1 MDEPLN
7 SPLVN
12 TATPPDF
19 GSSFIDAFKA
29 SGIEDAASADESA
42 NSAKPLTEEPKLK
55 QQQNVKPAAKNADDA
70 KLTKAEKDIERMFGT
85 KRQPEAAA
93 DVPTS
98 TDADSEIPE
107 TIKST
112 KAADA
117 FRKIKEEKAQ
127 LAKQLEELKAGKSTN
142 PDYDAQLKALQEER
156 DALSERVR
164 LLDVERH
171 PEFIKKYEGKI
182 NSVFE
187 SVKSLVGSDGERLV
201 GLLKSPESD
210 YRNSQIDDIVEGL
223 SPAKKAKLG
232 ALIVKYD
239 EISSERAAEISEAKS
254 DYDAI
259 ISRYQQDNEEGT
271 KAALEQASKTWQKVS
286 ENARA
291 LEIFEPREN
300 DEEWNSELNQRL
312 SLAQQIFNGENS
324 EEDLAKAALW
334 AAAAPKYRELL
345 YAQVEVNKRLQAEL
359 AKYRG
364 SEPGVTSKA
373 TSGGARPANTNAA
386 KSEDFVAS
394 VMKSLGR

>member
-1 MDEPLN
+1 MEEPLN
-7 SPLVN
+7 SPVVSN
-12 TATPPDF
+12 GQTPDF

-29 SGIEDAASADESA
+29 IGADNATPAEKPAVTAAPQKTD
-42 NSAKPLTEEPKLK
+42 NTPPKLSK
-55 QQQNVKPAAKNADDA
+55 S
-70 KLTKAEKDIERMFGT
+70 EMDIERMFSKKT
-85 KRQPEAAA
+85 AAEPAAA
-93 DVPTS
+93 AAPAAPD
-98 TDADSEIPE
+98 DADIPE

-127 LAKQLEELKAGKSTN
+127 LAKQLDELKAGKSTN
-142 PDYDAQLKALQEER
+142 PQFESQLKTLQEER

-164 LLDVERH
+164 LLDIERH
-171 PEFIKKYEGKI
+171 PDFIKKYEGKI
-182 NSVFE
+182 TGVFD
-187 SVKSLVGSDGERLV
+187 SVKNLVGTDGERLV
-201 GLLKSPESD
+201 SLLKSPDSD

-223 SPAKKAKLG
+223 SPSKKAKLG

-239 EISSERAAEISEAKS
+239 EINGERSSELTEAKA
-254 DYDAI
+254 DYDAV
-259 ISRYQQDNEEGT
+259 ISKYKQDNEEGT
-271 KAALEQASKTWQKVS
+271 KAALESANKTWQKVS
-286 ENARA
+286 TDARS

-300 DEEWNSELNQRL
+300 DEEWNTELNGRL

-359 AKYRG
+359 TKYRG
-364 SEPGVTSKA
+364 SEPSVTSKA
-373 TSGGARPANTNAA
+373 TSGGYRPANANAA

>member
-1 MDEPLN
+1 MEEPLN
-7 SPLVN
+7 SPLTN
-12 TATPPDF
+12 SGTTPDF

-29 SGIEDAASADESA
+29 SGIDDAALADESA
-42 NSAKPLTEEPKLK
+42 NSASQITEEPKATK
-55 QQQNVKPAAKNADDA
+55 QKPIKPTDA
-70 KLTKAEKDIERMFGT
+70 SKLSKAEMDIERMFGT
-85 KRQPEAAA
+85 KKQQAEA
-93 DVPTS
+93 PTS
-98 TDADSEIPE
+98 TDADSDIPE

-117 FRKIKEEKAQ
+117 FRKIKEEKAL
-127 LAKQLEELKAGKSTN
+127 LAKQLDELKSGKTAN
-142 PDYDAQLKALQEER
+142 PNYEAQLKTLQEER

-164 LLDVERH
+164 ILDVERH
-171 PEFIKKYEGKI
+171 PEFVKKYEGKI
-182 NSVFE
+182 SGVFD
-187 SVKSLVGSDGERLV
+187 SVKNLVGTDGERLV
-201 GLLKSPESD
+201 DLLKSPESD

-223 SPAKKAKLG
+223 SPSKKAKLG

-239 EISSERAAEISEAKS
+239 EINGERASEISEAKA

-259 ISRYQQDNEEGT
+259 ISKYQQDNEEGT
-271 KAALEQASKTWQKVS
+271 KAALESATKTWAKVS

-291 LEIFEPREN
+291 LEIFEPREG
-300 DEEWNSELNQRL
+300 DDEWNTELNGRL

-359 AKYRG
+359 SKYRG

-373 TSGGARPANTNAA
+373 TSGGSRPSNTNTA

>member
-1 MDEPLN
+1 MDVPLN
-7 SPLVN
+7 SPIVN
-12 TATPPDF
+12 GGQTPDF

-29 SGIEDAASADESA
+29 NGIEDIAAADSGENTA
-42 NSAKPLTEEPKLK
+42 PPPTAK
-55 QQQNVKPAAKNADDA
+55 QSKPAAKSDSDV
-70 KLTKAEKDIERMFGT
+70 KLSKSEMDIERLFGS
-85 KRQPEAAA
+85 KKSAQPAE
-93 DVPTS
+93 DTS
-98 TDADSEIPE
+98 ATPAQSDADIPE

-117 FRKIKEEKAQ
+117 FRKIKEEKAA
-127 LAKQLEELKAGKSTN
+127 LAKQLDELKSGKSSSN
-142 PDYDAQLKALQEER
+142 PNYESQLKTLQEER

-164 LLDVERH
+164 ILDVERH
-171 PEFIKKYEGKI
+171 PEFVKKYEGKI
-182 NSVFE
+182 NGVFE
-187 SVKSLVGSDGERLV
+187 SVKGLVGTDGERLV

-223 SPAKKAKLG
+223 SPSKKAKLG

-239 EISSERAAEISEAKS
+239 EINGEKSAEISEAKA

-259 ISRYQQDNEEGT
+259 ISKYQQDNEQGT
-271 KAALEQASKTWQKVS
+271 KAALESATKTWAKVS

-291 LEIFEPREN
+291 LEIFEPREG
-300 DEEWNSELNQRL
+300 DEEWNGELNQRL

-345 YAQVEVNKRLQAEL
+345 YSQVEVNKRLQAEL

-364 SEPGVTSKA
+364 SEPGVSSKA
-373 TSGGARPANTNAA
+373 TSGGSRPSSSNSS

>member
-1 MDEPLN
+1 MEEPLN
-7 SPLVN
+7 SPLAN
-12 TATPPDF
+12 NGTTPDF

-29 SGIEDAASADESA
+29 SGIDDAALADESA
-42 NSAKPLTEEPKLK
+42 NSASQITEEPKAK
-55 QQQNVKPAAKNADDA
+55 TQKPASKSADA
-70 KLTKAEKDIERMFGT
+70 SKLSKAEMDIERMFGT
-85 KRQPEAAA
+85 KKQQAEA
-93 DVPTS
+93 PTS
-98 TDADSEIPE
+98 TDADSDIPE

-117 FRKIKEEKAQ
+117 FRKIKEEKAL
-127 LAKQLEELKAGKSTN
+127 LAKQLDELKSGKTAN
-142 PDYDAQLKALQEER
+142 PNYEAQLKTLQEER

-164 LLDVERH
+164 ILDVERH
-171 PEFIKKYEGKI
+171 PEFVKKYEGKI
-182 NSVFE
+182 SGVFD
-187 SVKSLVGSDGERLV
+187 SVKNLVGTDGERLV
-201 GLLKSPESD
+201 DLLKSPESD

-223 SPAKKAKLG
+223 SPSKKAKLG
-232 ALIVKYD
+232 ALIVKYV
-239 EISSERAAEISEAKS
+239 EINGERASEISEAKA
-254 DYDAI
+254 DYDAV
-259 ISRYQQDNEEGT
+259 ISKYQQDNEEGT
-271 KAALEQASKTWQKVS
+271 KAALESATKTWAKVS

-291 LEIFEPREN
+291 LEIFEPREG
-300 DEEWNSELNQRL
+300 DDEWNTELNGRL

-359 AKYRG
+359 SKYRG

-373 TSGGARPANTNAA
+373 TSGGSRPSNANTA

>member
-1 MDEPLN
+1 MEEQLN

-12 TATPPDF
+12 NGKTPDF

-29 SGIEDAASADESA
+29 SGIDDAALADESA
-42 NSAKPLTEEPKLK
+42 NSASQVTEEPKAAK
-55 QQQNVKPAAKNADDA
+55 QKPTKPADA
-70 KLTKAEKDIERMFGT
+70 KLSKAEMDIERMFGA
-85 KRQPEAAA
+85 KKQQAEA
-93 DVPTS
+93 PTS
-98 TDADSEIPE
+98 TDADSDIPE

-117 FRKIKEEKAQ
+117 FRKIKEEKAA
-127 LAKQLEELKAGKSTN
+127 LAKQLEELKSGKTSN
-142 PDYDAQLKALQEER
+142 PNFEEQLKTLQQER

-164 LLDVERH
+164 ILDVERH
-171 PEFIKKYEGKI
+171 PEFVKKYEGKI
-182 NSVFE
+182 NGVFD

-223 SPAKKAKLG
+223 SPSKKAKLG

-239 EISSERAAEISEAKS
+239 EINGEKASEISEAKS

-259 ISRYQQDNEEGT
+259 ISKYQQDNEQGT
-271 KAALEQASKTWQKVS
+271 KAALESATKTWQKVS

-291 LEIFEPREN
+291 LEIFEPREG
-300 DEEWNSELNQRL
+300 DEEWNGELNQRL

-345 YAQVEVNKRLQAEL
+345 YSQVEVNKRLQAEL

-364 SEPGVTSKA
+364 SEPGVSSKA
-373 TSGGARPANTNAA
+373 TGGGGSRPANASSA

-394 VMKSLGR
+394 VLKSLGR

>member
-12 TATPPDF
+12 SAQPPDF

-29 SGIEDAASADESA
+29 NGIEDAAAADEGASTA
-42 NSAKPLTEEPKLK
+42 AQVTEEPKQK
-55 QQQNVKPAAKNADDA
+55 KKSDAASS
-70 KLTKAEKDIERMFGT
+70 KLSKSEMDIERMFGT
-85 KRQPEAAA
+85 KKSETAPVAEDTAANA
-93 DVPTS
+93 
-98 TDADSEIPE
+98 DADIPE
-107 TIKST
+107 SIKST

-127 LAKQLEELKAGKSTN
+127 LAKQLEELKLGKSST
-142 PDYDAQLKALQEER
+142 PDFESKLKTLQEER

-164 LLDVERH
+164 LLDIERH
-171 PEFIKKYEGKI
+171 PEFVKKYESKI
-182 NSVFE
+182 NGVFD
-187 SVKSLVGSDGERLV
+187 SVKNLVGTDGERLV
-201 GLLKSPESD
+201 GLLKSPEND

-223 SPAKKAKLG
+223 SPSKKAKLG

-239 EISSERAAEISEAKS
+239 EINGERTSEMSEAKS

-259 ISRYQQDNEEGT
+259 LSRYQQDNEEGT
-271 KAALEQASKTWQKVS
+271 KAALESANKTWQKVS
-286 ENARA
+286 TDARS

-300 DEEWNSELNQRL
+300 DEEWNSELNGRL

-345 YAQVEVNKRLQAEL
+345 YSQVEVNKRLQAEL

-364 SEPGVTSKA
+364 SEPGVTSRA
-373 TSGGARPANTNAA
+373 TTGGSRPSNTNSS

>member
-1 MDEPLN
+1 MEEPLN

-12 TATPPDF
+12 SQTPDF

-29 SGIEDAASADESA
+29 SGVEEDAASADESA
-42 NSAKPLTEEPKLK
+42 NSATQVTEEPK
-55 QQQNVKPAAKNADDA
+55 QQKPQQKTSKTADDTSP
-70 KLTKAEKDIERMFGT
+70 KLSKAEKDIERMFG
-85 KRQPEAAA
+85 KKASSEPAAA
-93 DVPTS
+93 T
-98 TDADSEIPE
+98 TDDTDIPE

-127 LAKQLEELKAGKSTN
+127 LARQLDELKAGKSTN
-142 PDYDAQLKALQEER
+142 PDFESQLKALQEER

-164 LLDVERH
+164 LLDIERH
-171 PEFIKKYEGKI
+171 PDFIKKYEGKI
-182 NSVFE
+182 NGVFD
-187 SVKSLVGSDGERLV
+187 SVKSLVGTDGERLV
-201 GLLKSPESD
+201 SLLKSPESD

-223 SPAKKAKLG
+223 SPSKKAKLG

-239 EISSERAAEISEAKS
+239 EINGERASELSEAKA
-254 DYDAI
+254 DYDAV
-259 ISRYQQDNEEGT
+259 ISKYQQDNEEGT
-271 KAALEQASKTWQKVS
+271 KAALESATKTWQKVS
-286 ENARA
+286 SDARS

-359 AKYRG
+359 SKYRG
-364 SEPGVTSKA
+364 SEPGVSSRA
-373 TSGGARPANTNAA
+373 TTGGSRPANTNSS

>member
-7 SPLVN
+7 SPIVSN
-12 TATPPDF
+12 GQTPDF

-29 SGIEDAASADESA
+29 IGADNATPAEKPAVTAAPQKTD
-42 NSAKPLTEEPKLK
+42 NTPPKLSK
-55 QQQNVKPAAKNADDA
+55 S
-70 KLTKAEKDIERMFGT
+70 EMDIERMFSKKT
-85 KRQPEAAA
+85 AAEPTAAA
-93 DVPTS
+93 PAAQD
-98 TDADSEIPE
+98 DADIPE

-127 LAKQLEELKAGKSTN
+127 LAKQLDELKAGKSTN
-142 PDYDAQLKALQEER
+142 PQFESQLKTLQEER

-164 LLDVERH
+164 LLDIERH
-171 PEFIKKYEGKI
+171 PDFIKKYEGKI
-182 NSVFE
+182 TGVFD
-187 SVKSLVGSDGERLV
+187 SVKNLVGTDGERLV
-201 GLLKSPESD
+201 SLLKSPDSD

-223 SPAKKAKLG
+223 SPSKKAKLG

-239 EISSERAAEISEAKS
+239 EINGERSSELTEAKA
-254 DYDAI
+254 DYDAV
-259 ISRYQQDNEEGT
+259 ISKYKQDNEEGT
-271 KAALEQASKTWQKVS
+271 KAALESANKTWQKVS
-286 ENARA
+286 TDARS

-300 DEEWNSELNQRL
+300 DEEWNTELNGRL

-359 AKYRG
+359 SKYRG

-373 TSGGARPANTNAA
+373 TSGGYRPANANAA

>member
-12 TATPPDF
+12 PGAQPEF
-19 GSSFIDAFKA
+19 SNSILDAFNRMGA
-29 SGIEDAASADESA
+29 EPEEGVASAV
-42 NSAKPLTEEPKLK
+42 TEEPEKKK
-55 QQQNVKPAAKNADDA
+55 QAAPPAATE
-70 KLTKAEKDIERMFGT
+70 TKKSRAEKDIDLMFGG
-85 KRQPEAAA
+85 KKPDSVAKEAAA
-93 DVPTS
+93 D
-98 TDADSEIPE
+98 DSDIPE

-127 LAKQLEELKAGKSTN
+127 LAKQLDELKAGKATN
-142 PDYDAQLKALQEER
+142 PDYQAQLKALQEER

-171 PEFIKKYEGKI
+171 PEFVKKYEGRI
-182 NSVFE
+182 NGVFD
-187 SVKSLVGSDGERLV
+187 SVKTLVGTDGERLV

-232 ALIVKYD
+232 ALIVRYE
-239 EISSERAAEISEAKS
+239 EINSEKAAEISEAKS
-254 DYDAI
+254 DYDAV
-259 ISRYQQDNEEGT
+259 ISKYQQDNEEGT
-271 KAALEQASKTWQKVS
+271 KAALEQATKTWAKVS

-300 DEEWNSELNQRL
+300 DEEWNTELTERMN
-312 SLAQQIFNGENS
+312 LARQIFNGENS

-334 AAAAPKYRELL
+334 AAAAPKYRQLL

-364 SEPGVTSKA
+364 SEPGVSSKA
-373 TSGGARPANTNAA
+373 TSGGSRPANTNAA

>member
-1 MDEPLN
+1 MEEPLN

-12 TATPPDF
+12 SQTPDF

-29 SGIEDAASADESA
+29 SGVEDAASADESA
-42 NSAKPLTEEPKLK
+42 NSASQLTEEPKQK
-55 QQQNVKPAAKNADDA
+55 PQQKTSKTADDTSP
-70 KLTKAEKDIERMFGT
+70 KLSKAEKDIERMFGKKT
-85 KRQPEAAA
+85 SSE
-93 DVPTS
+93 PTAPVATED
-98 TDADSEIPE
+98 TDIPE

-142 PDYDAQLKALQEER
+142 PDFESQLKALQEER

-164 LLDVERH
+164 LLDIERH
-171 PEFIKKYEGKI
+171 PDFIKKYEGKI
-182 NSVFE
+182 NGVFDSVRN
-187 SVKSLVGSDGERLV
+187 LVGTDGERLV
-201 GLLKSPESD
+201 SLLKSPESD

-223 SPAKKAKLG
+223 SPSKKAKLG

-239 EISSERAAEISEAKS
+239 EINGERASELSEAKA
-254 DYDAI
+254 DYDAV
-259 ISRYQQDNEEGT
+259 ISKYQQDNEEGT
-271 KAALEQASKTWQKVS
+271 KAALESATKTWQKVS
-286 ENARA
+286 SDARS

-359 AKYRG
+359 SKYRG
-364 SEPGVTSKA
+364 SEPGVSSRA
-373 TSGGARPANTNAA
+373 TTGGSRLANTNAA

>member
-1 MDEPLN
+1 MEEPLN

-12 TATPPDF
+12 AAQPPDF

-29 SGIEDAASADESA
+29 SGIDDAASADESA
-42 NSAKPLTEEPKLK
+42 NSASQVTEEPKATK
-55 QQQNVKPAAKNADDA
+55 QKPTKPTDA
-70 KLTKAEKDIERMFGT
+70 SKLSKAEMDIERMFGA
-85 KRQPEAAA
+85 KKQQA
-93 DVPTS
+93 DSAPTS
-98 TDADSEIPE
+98 TDADSDIPE

-127 LAKQLEELKAGKSTN
+127 LAKQLDELKSGKTAN
-142 PDYDAQLKALQEER
+142 PNYEAQLKTLQQER

-164 LLDVERH
+164 ILDVERH
-171 PEFIKKYEGKI
+171 PEFVKKYEGKI
-182 NSVFE
+182 NGVFD

-201 GLLKSPESD
+201 DLLKSPESD

-223 SPAKKAKLG
+223 SPSKKAKLG

-239 EISSERAAEISEAKS
+239 EINGEKASEISEAKS

-259 ISRYQQDNEEGT
+259 ISKYQQDNEEGT
-271 KAALEQASKTWQKVS
+271 KAALESATKTWAKVS

-291 LEIFEPREN
+291 LEIFEPREG
-300 DEEWNSELNQRL
+300 DEEWNGELNQRL

-359 AKYRG
+359 SKFRG

-373 TSGGARPANTNAA
+373 TGGGGSRPANASSA

>member
-1 MDEPLN
+1 MDVPLN
-7 SPLVN
+7 SPLTN
-12 TATPPDF
+12 PASQPDF
-19 GSSFIDAFKA
+19 GNSILDAFNRMGA
-29 SGIEDAASADESA
+29 EADEGVST
-42 NSAKPLTEEPKLK
+42 PVTEEPKK
-55 QQQNVKPAAKNADDA
+55 AATPTAAETTKPASKS
-70 KLTKAEKDIERMFGT
+70 EMDIERLFGA
-85 KRQPEAAA
+85 KKGDAVAKDSAAA
-93 DVPTS
+93 DS
-98 TDADSEIPE
+98 DIPE

-127 LAKQLEELKAGKSTN
+127 LAKQLDELKAGKTAN
-142 PDYDAQLKALQEER
+142 PNFEAQLKTLQEER

-164 LLDVERH
+164 LLDIERH
-171 PEFIKKYEGKI
+171 PEFVKKYEGKI
-182 NSVFE
+182 KGVFE
-187 SVKSLVGSDGERLV
+187 SVKGLVGTDGERLV

-232 ALIVKYD
+232 ALIVRYD
-239 EISSERAAEISEAKS
+239 EINGERAAEMSEAKA
-254 DYDAI
+254 DYDAV
-259 ISRYQQDNEEGT
+259 ISKYQQDTEEGT
-271 KAALEQASKTWQKVS
+271 KAALESASKTWAKVS

-291 LEIFEPREN
+291 LEIFEPREG
-300 DEEWNSELNQRL
+300 DEEWNGELNQRL

-345 YAQVEVNKRLQAEL
+345 YSQVEVNKRLQAEL

-364 SEPGVTSKA
+364 SEPGVSSKA
-373 TSGGARPANTNAA
+373 TNPGFKSANVNNA

-394 VMKSLGR
+394 VLKSLGR

>member
-7 SPLVN
+7 SPVVSN
-12 TATPPDF
+12 GQTPDF

-29 SGIEDAASADESA
+29 IGADNATSTEKPAVTAAPQKAD
-42 NSAKPLTEEPKLK
+42 NTPPKLSK
-55 QQQNVKPAAKNADDA
+55 S
-70 KLTKAEKDIERMFGT
+70 EMDIERMFSKKT
-85 KRQPEAAA
+85 AAEPTAAA
-93 DVPTS
+93 ASD
-98 TDADSEIPE
+98 DADIPE

-127 LAKQLEELKAGKSTN
+127 LAKQLDELKAGKSTN
-142 PDYDAQLKALQEER
+142 PQFESQLKTLQEER

-164 LLDVERH
+164 LLDIERH
-171 PEFIKKYEGKI
+171 PDFIKKYEGKI
-182 NSVFE
+182 TGVFD
-187 SVKSLVGSDGERLV
+187 SVKNLVGTDGERLV
-201 GLLKSPESD
+201 SLLKSPDSD

-223 SPAKKAKLG
+223 SPSKKAKLG

-239 EISSERAAEISEAKS
+239 EINGERSSELTEAKA
-254 DYDAI
+254 DYDAV
-259 ISRYQQDNEEGT
+259 ISKYKQDNEEGT
-271 KAALEQASKTWQKVS
+271 KAALESANKTWQKVS
-286 ENARA
+286 TDARS

-300 DEEWNSELNQRL
+300 DEEWNTELNGRL

-359 AKYRG
+359 SKYRG

-373 TSGGARPANTNAA
+373 TSGGYRPANANAA

>member
-1 MDEPLN
+1 MEEPLN

-12 TATPPDF
+12 SQSPDF

-29 SGIEDAASADESA
+29 SGIDDAASANEAA
-42 NSAKPLTEEPKLK
+42 NTATQVTEQPKKQQKTDDTSPKLS
-55 QQQNVKPAAKNADDA
+55 
-70 KLTKAEKDIERMFGT
+70 KAEKDIERMFGSSKKT
-85 KRQPEAAA
+85 AEPAAA
-93 DVPTS
+93 PAAD
-98 TDADSEIPE
+98 DADIPE

-127 LAKQLEELKAGKSTN
+127 LAKQLDELKAGKSTN
-142 PDYDAQLKALQEER
+142 PDFESQLKALQEER

-164 LLDVERH
+164 LLDIERH
-171 PEFIKKYEGKI
+171 PDFIKKYEGKI
-182 NSVFE
+182 SGVFD
-187 SVKSLVGSDGERLV
+187 SVKNLVGTDGERLV
-201 GLLKSPESD
+201 SLLKSPESD

-223 SPAKKAKLG
+223 SPSKKAKLG

-239 EISSERAAEISEAKS
+239 EINGERASELSEAKA
-254 DYDAI
+254 DYDAV
-259 ISRYQQDNEEGT
+259 ISKYQQDNEEGT
-271 KAALEQASKTWQKVS
+271 KAALESATKTWQKVS
-286 ENARA
+286 SDARS

-359 AKYRG
+359 SKYRG
-364 SEPGVTSKA
+364 SEPGVSSRA
-373 TSGGARPANTNAA
+373 TTGGSRPASTNAA

>member
-7 SPLVN
+7 SPLTN
-12 TATPPDF
+12 PASQPDF
-19 GSSFIDAFKA
+19 GNSILDAFNRMGA
-29 SGIEDAASADESA
+29 EADEGIST
-42 NSAKPLTEEPKLK
+42 PVTEEPKK
-55 QQQNVKPAAKNADDA
+55 AATPSKSETAKPAS
-70 KLTKAEKDIERMFGT
+70 TGSKAEKDIERLFGSSKKQT
-85 KRQPEAAA
+85 AEA
-93 DVPTS
+93 PTS
-98 TDADSEIPE
+98 TDVDSDIPE

-127 LAKQLEELKAGKSTN
+127 LAKQLEELKAGKISN
-142 PDYDAQLKALQEER
+142 PNFESQLKTLQEER

-164 LLDVERH
+164 LLDIERH
-171 PEFIKKYEGKI
+171 PEFVKKYEGKI

-187 SVKSLVGSDGERLV
+187 SVKGLVGTDGERLV

-223 SPAKKAKLG
+223 SPSKKAKLG
-232 ALIVKYD
+232 ALIVRYD
-239 EISSERAAEISEAKS
+239 EINSEKAAEMSEAKS

-259 ISRYQQDNEEGT
+259 ISKYQQDNEQGT
-271 KAALEQASKTWQKVS
+271 RAALESANKTWAKVS

-291 LEIFEPREN
+291 LEIFEPREG
-300 DEEWNSELNQRL
+300 DEEWNGELNQRL

-345 YAQVEVNKRLQAEL
+345 YSQVEVNKRLQAEL

-364 SEPGVTSKA
+364 SEPGVSSKA
-373 TSGGARPANTNAA
+373 TNPGFKSANVNNA

-394 VMKSLGR
+394 VLKSLGR

>member
-1 MDEPLN
+1 MEEPLN

-12 TATPPDF
+12 SQTPDF

-29 SGIEDAASADESA
+29 SGVEDAASADEAA
-42 NSAKPLTEEPKLK
+42 NSASQVTEEPKQK
-55 QQQNVKPAAKNADDA
+55 PQQKTAKTTDDTSP
-70 KLTKAEKDIERMFGT
+70 KLSKAEKDIERMFG
-85 KRQPEAAA
+85 KKASSEPAAA
-93 DVPTS
+93 TT
-98 TDADSEIPE
+98 TDDTDIPE

-142 PDYDAQLKALQEER
+142 PDFESQLKALQEER

-164 LLDVERH
+164 LLDIERH
-171 PEFIKKYEGKI
+171 PDFIKKYEGKI
-182 NSVFE
+182 NGVFD
-187 SVKSLVGSDGERLV
+187 SVKSLVGTDGERLV
-201 GLLKSPESD
+201 SLLKSPESD

-223 SPAKKAKLG
+223 SPSKKAKLG

-239 EISSERAAEISEAKS
+239 EINGERASELSEAKA
-254 DYDAI
+254 DYDAV
-259 ISRYQQDNEEGT
+259 ISKYQQDNEEGT
-271 KAALEQASKTWQKVS
+271 KAALESATKTWQKVS
-286 ENARA
+286 SDARS

-359 AKYRG
+359 SKYRG
-364 SEPGVTSKA
+364 SEPGVSSRA
-373 TSGGARPANTNAA
+373 TTGGSRPANTNAA

>member
-1 MDEPLN
+1 MEEQLN

-12 TATPPDF
+12 NGKTPDF

-29 SGIEDAASADESA
+29 SGIDDAALADESA
-42 NSAKPLTEEPKLK
+42 NSASQITEESKATK
-55 QQQNVKPAAKNADDA
+55 QKPQTKSND
-70 KLTKAEKDIERMFGT
+70 KMTKAEMDIERMFGT
-85 KRQPEAAA
+85 KKQQAET
-93 DVPTS
+93 PTS
-98 TDADSEIPE
+98 TDADSDIPE

-117 FRKIKEEKAQ
+117 FRKIKEEKAA
-127 LAKQLEELKAGKSTN
+127 LAKQLEELKSGKTTN
-142 PDYDAQLKALQEER
+142 PNFEEQLKTLQQER

-164 LLDVERH
+164 ILDVERH
-171 PEFIKKYEGKI
+171 PEFVKKYEGKI
-182 NSVFE
+182 NGVFD
-187 SVKSLVGSDGERLV
+187 SVKSLVGTDGERLV

-223 SPAKKAKLG
+223 SPSKKAKLG

-239 EISSERAAEISEAKS
+239 EINGEKASEISEAKA

-259 ISRYQQDNEEGT
+259 ISKYQQDNEQGT
-271 KAALEQASKTWQKVS
+271 KAALESATKTWQKVS

-291 LEIFEPREN
+291 LEIFEPREG
-300 DEEWNSELNQRL
+300 DEEWNGELNQRL

-345 YAQVEVNKRLQAEL
+345 YSQVEVNKRLQAEL

-373 TSGGARPANTNAA
+373 TGGGGSRPANTNAA

-394 VMKSLGR
+394 VLKSLGR

>member
-7 SPLVN
+7 SPLTN
-12 TATPPDF
+12 PASQPDF
-19 GSSFIDAFKA
+19 GNSILDAFNRMGA
-29 SGIEDAASADESA
+29 EADEGVST
-42 NSAKPLTEEPKLK
+42 PVTEEPKPAK
-55 QQQNVKPAAKNADDA
+55 KAATPAAETTKPASKS
-70 KLTKAEKDIERMFGT
+70 EKDIERLFGSS
-85 KRQPEAAA
+85 KKQAAEA
-93 DVPTS
+93 PTS
-98 TDADSEIPE
+98 TDADSDIPE

-127 LAKQLEELKAGKSTN
+127 LAKQLDELKAGKTTN
-142 PDYDAQLKALQEER
+142 PNFEAQLKTLQEER

-164 LLDVERH
+164 LLDIERH
-171 PEFIKKYEGKI
+171 PEFVKKYEGKI

-187 SVKSLVGSDGERLV
+187 SVKGLVGTDGERLV

-223 SPAKKAKLG
+223 SPSKKAKLG
-232 ALIVKYD
+232 ALIVRYD
-239 EISSERAAEISEAKS
+239 EINSEKAAEMSEAKS

-259 ISRYQQDNEEGT
+259 ISKYQQDNEQGT
-271 KAALEQASKTWQKVS
+271 KAALESASKTWAKVS

-291 LEIFEPREN
+291 LEIFEPREG

-345 YAQVEVNKRLQAEL
+345 YSQVEVNKRLQAEL

-364 SEPGVTSKA
+364 SEPGVSSKA
-373 TSGGARPANTNAA
+373 TNPGFKSANVNNA

-394 VMKSLGR
+394 VLKSLGR

>member
-7 SPLVN
+7 SPVVSN
-12 TATPPDF
+12 GQTPDF

-29 SGIEDAASADESA
+29 IGANNATPAEKPAVTAAPQKTD
-42 NSAKPLTEEPKLK
+42 NTPPKLSK
-55 QQQNVKPAAKNADDA
+55 S
-70 KLTKAEKDIERMFGT
+70 EMDIERMFSKKT
-85 KRQPEAAA
+85 VVEPAAA
-93 DVPTS
+93 ASVAPD
-98 TDADSEIPE
+98 DADIPE

-127 LAKQLEELKAGKSTN
+127 LAKQLDELKAGKSTN
-142 PDYDAQLKALQEER
+142 PQFESQLKTLQEER

-164 LLDVERH
+164 LLDIERH
-171 PEFIKKYEGKI
+171 PDFIKKYEGKI
-182 NSVFE
+182 TGVFD
-187 SVKSLVGSDGERLV
+187 SVKNLVGTDGERLV
-201 GLLKSPESD
+201 SLLKSPDSD

-223 SPAKKAKLG
+223 SPSKKAKLG

-239 EISSERAAEISEAKS
+239 EINGERSSELTEAKA
-254 DYDAI
+254 DYDAV
-259 ISRYQQDNEEGT
+259 ISKYKQDNEEGT
-271 KAALEQASKTWQKVS
+271 KAALESANKTWQKVS
-286 ENARA
+286 TDARS

-300 DEEWNSELNQRL
+300 DDEWNTELNGRL

-359 AKYRG
+359 SKYRG

-373 TSGGARPANTNAA
+373 TSGGYRPANANAA

>member
-1 MDEPLN
+1 MEEPLN

-12 TATPPDF
+12 AAQPPDF

-29 SGIEDAASADESA
+29 SGIDDAASADESA
-42 NSAKPLTEEPKLK
+42 NSASQVTEEPKATK
-55 QQQNVKPAAKNADDA
+55 QKPQTKSND
-70 KLTKAEKDIERMFGT
+70 KLTKAEMDIERMFGT
-85 KRQPEAAA
+85 KKQQAETA
-93 DVPTS
+93 PTS
-98 TDADSEIPE
+98 TDADSDIPE

-127 LAKQLEELKAGKSTN
+127 LAKQLEELKSGKTSN
-142 PDYDAQLKALQEER
+142 PNFEEQLKTLQQER

-164 LLDVERH
+164 ILDVERH
-171 PEFIKKYEGKI
+171 PEFVKKYEGKI
-182 NSVFE
+182 NGVFD

-223 SPAKKAKLG
+223 SPSKKAKLG

-239 EISSERAAEISEAKS
+239 EINGEKASEISEAKA

-259 ISRYQQDNEEGT
+259 ISKYQQDNEQGT
-271 KAALEQASKTWQKVS
+271 KAALESATKTWQKVS

-291 LEIFEPREN
+291 LEIFEPR
-300 DEEWNSELNQRL
+300 DGDDEWNGELNQRL

-345 YAQVEVNKRLQAEL
+345 YSQVEVNKRLQAEL

-373 TSGGARPANTNAA
+373 TGGGGSRPANTNAA

-394 VMKSLGR
+394 VLKSLGR

>member
-7 SPLVN
+7 SPVVSN
-12 TATPPDF
+12 GQTPDF

-29 SGIEDAASADESA
+29 IGADNATPAEKPAVTAAPQKTD
-42 NSAKPLTEEPKLK
+42 NTPPKLSK
-55 QQQNVKPAAKNADDA
+55 S
-70 KLTKAEKDIERMFGT
+70 EMDIERMFSKKT
-85 KRQPEAAA
+85 ATEPTAAA
-93 DVPTS
+93 APAAPD
-98 TDADSEIPE
+98 DADIPE

-127 LAKQLEELKAGKSTN
+127 LAKQLDELKAGKSTN
-142 PDYDAQLKALQEER
+142 PQFESQLKTLQEER

-164 LLDVERH
+164 LLDIERH
-171 PEFIKKYEGKI
+171 PDFIKKYEGKI
-182 NSVFE
+182 TGVFD
-187 SVKSLVGSDGERLV
+187 SVKNLVGTDGERLV
-201 GLLKSPESD
+201 SLLKSPDSD

-223 SPAKKAKLG
+223 SPSKKAKLG

-239 EISSERAAEISEAKS
+239 EINGERSSELTEAKA
-254 DYDAI
+254 DYDAV
-259 ISRYQQDNEEGT
+259 ISKYKQDNEEGT
-271 KAALEQASKTWQKVS
+271 KAALESANKTWQKVS
-286 ENARA
+286 TDARS

-300 DEEWNSELNQRL
+300 DEEWNTELNGRL

-359 AKYRG
+359 TKYRG

-373 TSGGARPANTNAA
+373 TSGGYRPANANAA

>member
-7 SPLVN
+7 SPLTN
-12 TATPPDF
+12 PASQPDF
-19 GSSFIDAFKA
+19 GNSILDAFNRMGA
-29 SGIEDAASADESA
+29 EADEGVST
-42 NSAKPLTEEPKLK
+42 PVTEEPKPAK
-55 QQQNVKPAAKNADDA
+55 KAATPAAET
-70 KLTKAEKDIERMFGT
+70 TKPTSKSEKDIERLFGSS
-85 KRQPEAAA
+85 KKQAAEA
-93 DVPTS
+93 PTF
-98 TDADSEIPE
+98 TDADSDIPE

-127 LAKQLEELKAGKSTN
+127 LAKQLDELKAGKTTN
-142 PDYDAQLKALQEER
+142 PNLEAQLKTLQEER

-164 LLDVERH
+164 LLDIERH
-171 PEFIKKYEGKI
+171 PEFVKKYEGKI

-187 SVKSLVGSDGERLV
+187 SVKGLVGTDGERLV

-223 SPAKKAKLG
+223 SPSKKAKLG
-232 ALIVKYD
+232 ALIVRYD
-239 EISSERAAEISEAKS
+239 EINGERAAEMSEAKS

-259 ISRYQQDNEEGT
+259 ISKYQQDNEQGT
-271 KAALEQASKTWQKVS
+271 KAALESASKTWAKVS

-291 LEIFEPREN
+291 LEIFEPREG

-345 YAQVEVNKRLQAEL
+345 YSQVEVNKRLQAEL

-364 SEPGVTSKA
+364 SEPGVSSKA
-373 TSGGARPANTNAA
+373 TNPGFKSANVNNA

-394 VMKSLGR
+394 VLKSLGR

>member
-1 MDEPLN
+1 MEEPLN

-12 TATPPDF
+12 AAQPPDF

-29 SGIEDAASADESA
+29 SGIDDAASADESA
-42 NSAKPLTEEPKLK
+42 NSASQVTEEPKATK
-55 QQQNVKPAAKNADDA
+55 QKPQTKSND
-70 KLTKAEKDIERMFGT
+70 KLTKAEMDIERMFGT
-85 KRQPEAAA
+85 KKQQA
-93 DVPTS
+93 DSAPTS
-98 TDADSEIPE
+98 TDADSDIPE

-127 LAKQLEELKAGKSTN
+127 LAKQLEELKSGKTSN
-142 PDYDAQLKALQEER
+142 PNFEEQLKTLQQER

-164 LLDVERH
+164 ILDVERH
-171 PEFIKKYEGKI
+171 PEFVKKYEGKI
-182 NSVFE
+182 NGVFD

-223 SPAKKAKLG
+223 SPSKKAKLG

-239 EISSERAAEISEAKS
+239 EINGEKASEISEAKS

-259 ISRYQQDNEEGT
+259 ISKYQQDNEQGT
-271 KAALEQASKTWQKVS
+271 KAALESATKTWAKVS

-291 LEIFEPREN
+291 LEIFEPR
-300 DEEWNSELNQRL
+300 DGDDEWNGELNQRL

-359 AKYRG
+359 SKFRG

-373 TSGGARPANTNAA
+373 TGGGGSRPANASSA

>member
-1 MDEPLN
+1 MEEPLN
-7 SPLVN
+7 SPVVSN
-12 TATPPDF
+12 NQTPEF

-29 SGIEDAASADESA
+29 IGADNAAPADKA
-42 NSAKPLTEEPKLK
+42 VTPAPQKTDNTPPKLSK
-55 QQQNVKPAAKNADDA
+55 S
-70 KLTKAEKDIERMFGT
+70 EMDIERMFGSKKT
-85 KRQPEAAA
+85 AAEPA
-93 DVPTS
+93 SPAPD
-98 TDADSEIPE
+98 DADIPE

-127 LAKQLEELKAGKSTN
+127 LAKQLDELKAGKSTN
-142 PDYDAQLKALQEER
+142 PEFESQLKTLQEER

-164 LLDVERH
+164 LLDIERH
-171 PEFIKKYEGKI
+171 PDFIKKYEGKI
-182 NSVFE
+182 TGVFD
-187 SVKSLVGSDGERLV
+187 SVKNLVGTDGERLV
-201 GLLKSPESD
+201 SLLKSPDSD

-223 SPAKKAKLG
+223 SPSKKAKLG

-239 EISSERAAEISEAKS
+239 EINGERSSELTEAKA
-254 DYDAI
+254 DYDAV
-259 ISRYQQDNEEGT
+259 ISKYKQDNEEGT
-271 KAALEQASKTWQKVS
+271 KAALESANKTWQKVS
-286 ENARA
+286 TDARS

-300 DEEWNSELNQRL
+300 DEEWNTELNGRL

-359 AKYRG
+359 SKYRG

-373 TSGGARPANTNAA
+373 TSGGYRPANANAS

>member
-12 TATPPDF
+12 SATPPDF

-29 SGIEDAASADESA
+29 SGLEDAASADESA
-42 NSAKPLTEEPKLK
+42 SSAKPLTEEPKLK
-55 QQQNVKPAAKNADDA
+55 QQQNVKPAAKTADDA

-85 KRQPEAAA
+85 KKQAEAEAA
-93 DVPTS
+93 PTS

-142 PDYDAQLKALQEER
+142 PNFEAQLKALQEER

-182 NSVFE
+182 NGVFE
-187 SVKSLVGSDGERLV
+187 SVKSLVGTDGERLV

-232 ALIVKYD
+232 ALIVKYE
-239 EISSERAAEISEAKS
+239 EINSERASEISEAKQ

-259 ISRYQQDNEEGT
+259 ISRYQQENEEGT
-271 KAALEQASKTWQKVS
+271 KAALEQASKTWAKVS

-359 AKYRG
+359 SKYRG

-373 TSGGARPANTNAA
+373 TTGGARPANTNAA

>member
-1 MDEPLN
+1 MEEPLN

-12 TATPPDF
+12 SQSPDF
-19 GSSFIDAFKA
+19 GSSFIDAYKA
-29 SGIEDAASADESA
+29 SGIDDAASANEAA
-42 NSAKPLTEEPKLK
+42 NSASQVTEQPKKQQKTDDTSPKLS
-55 QQQNVKPAAKNADDA
+55 
-70 KLTKAEKDIERMFGT
+70 KAEKDIERMFLSKKT
-85 KRQPEAAA
+85 ATEPAAA
-93 DVPTS
+93 PSAAD
-98 TDADSEIPE
+98 DADIPE

-127 LAKQLEELKAGKSTN
+127 LAKQLDELKAGKSTN
-142 PDYDAQLKALQEER
+142 PDFESQLKALQEER

-164 LLDVERH
+164 LLDIERH
-171 PEFIKKYEGKI
+171 PDFIKKYEGKI
-182 NSVFE
+182 SGVFD
-187 SVKSLVGSDGERLV
+187 SVKNLVGTDGERLV
-201 GLLKSPESD
+201 SLLKSPESD

-223 SPAKKAKLG
+223 SPSKKAKLG

-239 EISSERAAEISEAKS
+239 EINGERASELSEAKA
-254 DYDAI
+254 DYDAV
-259 ISRYQQDNEEGT
+259 ISKYQQDNEEGT
-271 KAALEQASKTWQKVS
+271 KAALESATKTWQKVS
-286 ENARA
+286 SDARS

-359 AKYRG
+359 SKYRG
-364 SEPGVTSKA
+364 SEPGVSSRA
-373 TSGGARPANTNAA
+373 TTGGSRPASTNAA

>member
-12 TATPPDF
+12 SATPPDF

-42 NSAKPLTEEPKLK
+42 SSAKPLTEEPKLK
-55 QQQNVKPAAKNADDA
+55 QQQNVKPAAKTADDA

-85 KRQPEAAA
+85 KKQAEAEAA
-93 DVPTS
+93 PTS

-142 PDYDAQLKALQEER
+142 PNFEAQLKALQEER

-171 PEFIKKYEGKI
+171 PEFVKKYEGKI
-182 NSVFE
+182 NGVFE
-187 SVKSLVGSDGERLV
+187 SVKSLVGTDGERLV

-210 YRNSQIDDIVEGL
+210 YRNSQIDDIVDGL
-223 SPAKKAKLG
+223 SPSKKAKLG
-232 ALIVKYD
+232 ALIVKYE
-239 EISSERAAEISEAKS
+239 EINSERASEISEAKQ

-259 ISRYQQDNEEGT
+259 ISRYQQENEEGT
-271 KAALEQASKTWQKVS
+271 KAALEQASKTWAKVS

-359 AKYRG
+359 SKYRG

-373 TSGGARPANTNAA
+373 TTGGSRPANTNAA

>member
-1 MDEPLN
+1 MEEPLN
-7 SPLVN
+7 SPLTN
-12 TATPPDF
+12 SGTTPDF

-29 SGIEDAASADESA
+29 SGIDDAALADESA
-42 NSAKPLTEEPKLK
+42 NSASQITEEPKATK
-55 QQQNVKPAAKNADDA
+55 QKPIKPTDA
-70 KLTKAEKDIERMFGT
+70 SKLSKAEMDIERMFGT
-85 KRQPEAAA
+85 KKQQAEA
-93 DVPTS
+93 PTS
-98 TDADSEIPE
+98 TDADSDIPE

-117 FRKIKEEKAQ
+117 FRKIKEEKAL
-127 LAKQLEELKAGKSTN
+127 LAKQLDELKSGKTAN
-142 PDYDAQLKALQEER
+142 PNYEAQLKTLQEER

-164 LLDVERH
+164 ILDVERH
-171 PEFIKKYEGKI
+171 PEFVKKYEGKI
-182 NSVFE
+182 SGVFD
-187 SVKSLVGSDGERLV
+187 SVKNLVGTDGERLV
-201 GLLKSPESD
+201 SLLKSPDSD

-223 SPAKKAKLG
+223 SPSKKAKLG

-239 EISSERAAEISEAKS
+239 EINGERASEISEAKA
-254 DYDAI
+254 DYDAV
-259 ISRYQQDNEEGT
+259 ISKYQQDNEEGT
-271 KAALEQASKTWQKVS
+271 KAALESATKTWAKVS

-291 LEIFEPREN
+291 LEIFEPREG
-300 DEEWNSELNQRL
+300 DDEWNTELNGRL

-359 AKYRG
+359 SKYRG
-364 SEPGVTSKA
+364 SEPGVSSRA
-373 TSGGARPANTNAA
+373 TTGGSRPASTNAA